1 MRKNATGNVWI
12 HYSISI
18 IANLSTIFWATSKK
32 KVFRYGYHK
41 HCEVYPQEHCH
52 DVPVQ
57 HPVKVNRNLFKSC
70 AFTKTFRCHM
80 KTAMTCQTLTAIKF
94 LSRWNCLGSYLNNW
108 KLLIKFLK
116 VPQEKCRQIPKKEC
130 IEVPYQ
136 VPRKIPHEICVD
148 IPYEKCHGVP
158 EKVPKKIPRK
168 VSHQVHNDTKT
179 SEWN

>member
-1 MRKNATGNVWI
+1 MICLYCNDIMSNWE
-12 HYSISI
+12 
-18 IANLSTIFWATSKK
+18 LS
-32 KVFRYGYHK
+32 RYGYHK

-57 HPVKVNRNLFKSC
+57 HPVKVNIEEPEEKYHLICLSFKPE
-70 AFTKTFRCHM
+70 TLTRCHM

-179 SEWN
+179 REWN